1 MKEGKKN
8 KFKGT
13 GFMRLIL
20 DTTFLLWRPPK
31 KYVSF
36 MVEK

>member
-1 MKEGKKN
+1 VKEGKKN

-13 GFMRLIL
+13 AFMRLIL
-20 DTTFLLWRPPK
+20 DTTSYSEDPPK
-31 KYVSF
+31 YVPF

>member
-13 GFMRLIL
+13 VFMRLIL
-20 DTTFLLWRPPK
+20 DTTSYSEDPP

-36 MVEK
+36 IVEK

>member
-13 GFMRLIL
+13 GFIRLIL
-20 DTTFLLWRPPK
+20 DTIFLFEDPP

-36 MVEK
+36 IVEK